1 MSSIKAEY
9 DAAIAQLTAPGA
21 PFELVNATI
30 GGVDYRVYRNAPRSL
45 AEFFSQAT
53 VHGEKEFLVYEG
65 ERWTFAQLLAQGA
78 RIAHALQARCGI
90 RAGDRVAIAMRNYPE
105 WMSAFIGVAAL
116 GAVVVPLNSWGR
128 ARELAFALGDADAR
142 AVFCDQ
148 QRCDQLAA
156 HLQATGLPAIVA
168 RPSGA
173 GLPGG
178 ARDLEDFIAGVD
190 DTAFPGVAIA
200 PEDPALMM
208 YTSGTTGTP
217 KGALSTQRAVCQS
230 IVNIDC
236 QATASAM
243 INPEAIGAMMRMGVA
258 PTQML
263 CVPLF
268 HISGCHAAFLA
279 ALRGGR
285 RIVMMYK
292 WDVQKAL
299 ELIER
304 ERVTALN
311 AAPSMLLELL
321 ESPLLERYDTSS
333 LIAIAGGGAA
343 TPPRVARLFL
353 EKIKAPYPGAGW
365 GMTETNSNGSACTG
379 RPFLEKPG
387 TAGFLHP
394 TVELSVRDGEG
405 NELAPGVPG
414 RLWIKTPTLI
424 TGYWNRPDANASEFR
439 DGWFD
444 TGDVGY
450 LDEEGYLFLSDRAK
464 DMVIRGGE
472 NIYPAE
478 IESALL
484 EHPHIEEVAAFGVP
498 DEALG
503 EQLAVVVHAKP
514 GESLT
519 PEDVRRFAAAHLAH
533 FKVPQYVEVSAEQLP
548 RNATGKILKKD
559 IRAGFLQKL

>member
-1 MSSIKAEY
+1 MSSIKTEY

-21 PFELVNATI
+21 PFELVNARI
-30 GGVDYRVYRNAPRSL
+30 DGVEYRLYRNAPRSL
-45 AEFFSQAT
+45 AEVFAQAT
-53 VHGEKEFLVYEG
+53 VHGDREFVVYEG
-65 ERWTFAQLLAQGA
+65 ERWSFAQLLAQGT
-78 RIAHALQARCGI
+78 RIAHALHEHCGI

-105 WMSAFIGVAAL
+105 WMSAFIGIATL
-116 GAVVVPLNSWGR
+116 GAVAVPLNSWGQ
-128 ARELAFALGDADAR
+128 ARELAFQLEDAGAR

-148 QRCDQLAA
+148 QRCDQLGT
-156 HLQATGLPAIVA
+156 HLAQTGLPAIVA

-173 GLPGG
+173 ALAVA
-178 ARDLEDFIAGVD
+178 ARSLGDFIADID
-190 DTAFPGVAIA
+190 DTAFPAVHLG

-230 IVNIDC
+230 IMNIDC
-236 QATASAM
+236 QAMASAM
-243 INPEAIGAMMRMGVA
+243 INPEAIGAMIKKGFA

-263 CVPLF
+263 VVPLF

-321 ESPLLERYDTSS
+321 ESPLFERYDTSS
-333 LIAIAGGGAA
+333 LSAIAGGGAA
-343 TPPRVARLFL
+343 TPPRAARLFL
-353 EKIKAPYPGAGW
+353 AKVQDAYPGAGW

-379 RPFLEKPG
+379 RPFREKPG

-394 TVELSVRDGEG
+394 TVELSVRDDEG
-405 NELAPGVPG
+405 RELPQGIPG

-424 TGYWNRPDANASEFR
+424 SGYWNRPEANEKEFR

-444 TGDVGY
+444 TGDIGY

-464 DMVIRGGE
+464 DLVIRGGE

-478 IESALL
+478 IEAAIL
-484 EHPHIEEVAAFGVP
+484 ECPEVDEVAAFGVP
-498 DEALG
+498 DETWG
-503 EQLAVVVHAKP
+503 EQLAVVVHTVP
-514 GESLT
+514 GASLG
-519 PEDVRRFAAAHLAH
+519 PEDVKRFAAAKLAH
-533 FKVPQYVEVSAEQLP
+533 FKVPHYVEVRSEQLP

-559 IRAGFLQKL
+559 IRAGFIAKP